1 MTRVKIVIL
10 NWNGRDY
17 LERFL
22 PSLVSRT
29 PGAGIVVADN
39 GSTDDSVRFLERSY
53 PQVEL
58 LRLATTAMRRD
69 TTGRSPG

>member
-39 GSTDDSVRFLERSY
+39 GST
-53 PQVEL
+53 
-58 LRLATTAMRRD
+58 ATTAMRRD
-69 TTGRSPG
+69 TTGRSPD

>member
-53 PQVEL
+53 PQVE
-58 LRLATTAMRRD
+58 
-69 TTGRSPG
+69 

>member
-58 LRLATTAMRRD
+58 LRFCLLYTS
-69 TTGRSPG
+69 GKGSSEKV